1 MPRLISIADARKRD
15 AQIELVSPGK
25 GEKVRWVRK
34 ESGAPLE
41 LRRLIKSTE
50 KTSLEAISA
59 AAGGLEGVAQALIEG
74 DPEIDLEQVGRRL
87 GNATRVWVGPEGNVL
102 YAARVLQIVTSPEGA
117 EKSRADFVDV
127 EATVGEDQPPLLW
140 SGRLM
145 PAEQVVRRFALVR
158 KVQLRHVNGLTFD
171 FLHEIASQ
179 LDREGKL
186 LVVGAGPRA
195 QLPLIFQTNGAPFR
209 GFLEGRV
216 DGERYQLVLHLS
228 NLEIKALPGT
238 APSIGAGAGE
248 SEGTER

>member
-15 AQIELVSPGK
+15 AQIELVSP
-25 GEKVRWVRK
+25 ERPERVRWMRK
-34 ESGAPLE
+34 GDGAPLKLE
-41 LRRLIKSTE
+41 RLIKTTE
-50 KTSLEAISA
+50 KTSYE
-59 AAGGLEGVAQALIEG
+59 ALIARYQGESEALGKALVEG

-102 YAARVLQIVTSPEGA
+102 YAARVLSVVTGLDGA

-145 PAEQVVRRFALVR
+145 PIDQVVRRFALVR

-171 FLHEIASQ
+171 FLLEMARE
-179 LDREGKL
+179 LDREGKML
-186 LVVGAGPRA
+186 RVGAGPKA
-195 QLPLIFQTNGAPFR
+195 QLPLIFQTNGSPFH

-216 DGERYQLVLHLS
+216 EGETYRLVLHLS
-228 NLEIKALPGT
+228 NLELKRVPELAKP
-238 APSIGAGAGE
+238 E
-248 SEGTER
+248 VE